1 MGAMP
6 VRVQNDGFLVHM
18 VDGIAVKN
26 AAAAGKLTALL
37 RAGKDKQAQRLATGF
52 VSFAGP
58 LSQGGVQQQ
67 VLHAKPGT
75 YVLVCFMNTQ
85 DGREHTQLGME
96 RTIRIAK

>member
-1 MGAMP
+1 
-6 VRVQNDGFLVHM
+6 M

-37 RAGKDKQAQRLATGF
+37 RADKDKQAQRLATGF

-85 DGREHTQLGME
+85 DGREHTQLEME